1 MAKSSS
7 YRGRLAPSPTG
18 YLHLGHA
25 RTFWV
30 AWRRARAAH
39 GKLIF
44 RNEDLD
50 YQRCRPEF
58 VKAMYEDLRWLGLD
72 WDEGPDITPQSGKD
86 SELGDSGLSSDHSG
100 HGDDRGSG
108 QGGPFG
114 PYSQSE
120 RRSFYLDAWRKLR
133 DSGLIY
139 PCTCSRKD
147 LERALS
153 APHEEPLHG
162 APLHGAGFHHLND
175 CGPQAPSPAGKELW
189 EAQSEIATRIG
200 VESSSPASP
209 IDSSAQPGAPP
220 PHLAQN
226 RRGLGTPA
234 AAVHNSDF
242 SPPQPGAPP
251 PHLAQDRR
259 GLGTP
264 AAAVQSA
271 ADDELPYPGTCREK
285 IGTAKDYDSPAG
297 VSWRFKVPDGE
308 TISFDD
314 GYFGRQEF
322 VAGRDFADFLLW
334 RRDDIPAYQ
343 LAVVVDDAAMRITEV
358 VRGADLLKST
368 ARQLLLIRALGYPT
382 PAYFHCP
389 LLRDEKNV
397 RLAKRSDALSLRK
410 LRERGVKAEELR
422 KRFAE
427 ETRRSHLS

>member
-1 MAKSSS
+1 
-7 YRGRLAPSPTG
+7 
-18 YLHLGHA
+18 
-25 RTFWV
+25 V
-30 AWRRARAAH
+30 AWQRARAAR

-58 VKAMYEDLRWLGLD
+58 VRAMYEDLRWLGLD
-72 WDEGPDITPQSGKD
+72 WDEGPD
-86 SELGDSGLSSDHSG
+86 L
-100 HGDDRGSG
+100 
-108 QGGPFG
+108 GGPFA

-153 APHEEPLHG
+153 APHEEPRHS
-162 APLHGAGFHHLND
+162 
-175 CGPQAPSPAGKELW
+175 CGTAALG
-189 EAQSEIATRIG
+189 G
-200 VESSSPASP
+200 V
-209 IDSSAQPGAPP
+209 PP
-220 PHLAQN
+220 
-226 RRGLGTPA
+226 
-234 AAVHNSDF
+234 
-242 SPPQPGAPP
+242 
-251 PHLAQDRR
+251 
-259 GLGTP
+259 
-264 AAAVQSA
+264 

-285 IGTAKDYDSPAG
+285 ITTAKNYDSPAG

-308 TISFDD
+308 TIGFDD
-314 GYFGRQEF
+314 DYFGRQEF

-343 LAVVVDDAAMRITEV
+343 LAVVVDDAAMQITEV

-368 ARQLLLIRALGYPT
+368 ARQLLLVRALGYST

-397 RLAKRSDALSLRK
+397 RLAKRHDALSLRK
-410 LRERGVKAEELR
+410 LRMQGTDPKELHKEFAVEVDWRRG
-422 KRFAE
+422 
-427 ETRRSHLS
+427 